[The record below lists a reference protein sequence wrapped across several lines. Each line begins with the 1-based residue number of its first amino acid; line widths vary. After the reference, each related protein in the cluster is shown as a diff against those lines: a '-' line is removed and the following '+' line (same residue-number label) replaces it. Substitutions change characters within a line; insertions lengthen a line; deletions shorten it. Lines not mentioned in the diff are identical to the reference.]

1 MERKNFSSGTL
12 WEDRAGYS
20 RVVKVGPFIE
30 VAGTT
35 ASDGQT
41 VHSKGDV
48 QGQTRFIFESISK
61 VLQEAG
67 SGLHDVGRVR
77 IYLSDA
83 RRWQEVAAEHAH
95 FFGDIKPVMTLVE
108 AKFVHPDI
116 LVEIEA
122 SAIVSSEL

>member
-1 MERKNFSSGTL
+1 MERQNFSSGTL

-20 RVVKVGPFIE
+20 RVVKVGPFVE

-41 VHSKGDV
+41 VHAKGDV
-48 QGQTRFIFESISK
+48 QGQTRYIFENISK

-67 SGLHDVGRVR
+67 ATLNDVVRVR

-95 FFGDIKPVMTLVE
+95 FFGEIKPVMTLVE